1 MAIPKL
7 IYVSEQ
13 TPHGAHTLDIYSR
26 LLDNQMIFLTGEIND
41 ETADSIIAQLLYLE
55 SKDFEG
61 PIKIYINSP
70 GGVIT
75 AGLAVYDTMQC
86 IKCSVQTICIGQAAS
101 MAAILLASGT
111 QGKRVAFPNA
121 RVMIHQPLGGASGQ
135 ASDIDIQAKEINRM
149 KKCLD
154 EILVKH
160 TGQPMEVIKKYTDR
174 DFFLNAEEAVQYG
187 LIDRIVRAGEGIVE

>member
-13 TPHGAHTLDIYSR
+13 TPHGPHTLDIYSH

-41 ETADSIIAQLLYLE
+41 DSADSIIAQLLYLE
-55 SKDFEG
+55 SKDFKG
-61 PIKIYINSP
+61 DIKIYINSP

-75 AGLAVYDTMQC
+75 AGLAIYDTMQC
-86 IKCSVQTICIGQAAS
+86 IKCSVQTICMGQAAS
-101 MAAILLASGT
+101 MAAILMAAGT
-111 QGKRVAFPNA
+111 KGKRVAFPNA

-160 TGQPMEVIKKYTDR
+160 TGQPMEVIKKDTDR
-174 DFFLNAEEAVQYG
+174 DFFLTAEEAVQYG
-187 LIDRIVRAGEGIVE
+187 LIDRIVRAGEGVIM

>member
-7 IYVSEQ
+7 IYVSEK
-13 TPHGAHTLDIYSR
+13 TPHGPHTLDIYSS
-26 LLDNQMIFLTGEIND
+26 LLDNQMIFLTGDIND
-41 ETADSIIAQLLYLE
+41 DMADNIIAQLLYLE

-61 PIKIYINSP
+61 DIKIYINSP

-75 AGLAVYDTMQC
+75 AGLAIYDTMQC

-101 MAAILLASGT
+101 MAAILLAAGT
-111 QGKRVAFPNA
+111 KGKRVAFPNA

-135 ASDIDIQAKEINRM
+135 ASDIDIQSKEINRM

-154 EILVKH
+154 EILVEH
-160 TGQPMEVIKKYTDR
+160 TGKPMEIIRKDTDR
-174 DFFLNAEEAVQYG
+174 DFFLSAQEAVDYG
-187 LIDRIVRAGEGIVE
+187 LIDRIVRAGEGVV